1 VDDIYHHALKLLRRR
16 DYTQKQLFEKLESK
30 FGRIPDDVASGLIA
44 RRFLDDRR
52 YADNFVAKHPYTHPN
67 FIRQSLQDAGVDDQ
81 TIGLAIDA
89 FDWPSLRTVLKA
101 KMTVWRLSPPLN
113 RRDAA
118 RLFSALSRLGYPEDE
133 IREELEQLHEQ

>member
-16 DYTQKQLFEKLESK
+16 DYTQKQLCEKLESK
-30 FGRIPDDVASGLIA
+30 FGRIPDAVASGLIA

-101 KMTVWRLSPPLN
+101 KMTVWRLSPPLK